1 MQNMLHSPHRT
12 CKMCT
17 LNMHLCI
24 CEILPLVCDYTDSYF
39 VCGSKSILKIVVYS
53 IFMLLWVKFY
63 SLKLCRHRILIFVM
77 KVLSGALWENSNNML
92 ALKFVKCNYL
102 PALSVAPNISSASK
116 AGVPWFYSTK
126 RPWVQQLVTNL
137 KILSSHFW
145 GIFREMSWKGCFACL
160 ERGLRTNSWFRRT
173 ISISCC
179 NNLVQIPHGNS
190 ERKEIKNCTSTSTV
204 NFNDTV
210 ALKHNA

>member
-39 VCGSKSILKIVVYS
+39 VCGSKSILKIAVYS
-53 IFMLLWVKFY
+53 IFMLLWVRFY

-102 PALSVAPNISSASK
+102 LLCQWPPTFPLHQK
-116 AGVPWFYSTK
+116 QGYHDFT
-126 RPWVQQLVTNL
+126 VQ
-137 KILSSHFW
+137 
-145 GIFREMSWKGCFACL
+145 KGP
-160 ERGLRTNSWFRRT
+160 E
-173 ISISCC
+173 C
-179 NNLVQIPHGNS
+179 NNLWRISKFCPATFGAYL
-190 ERKEIKNCTSTSTV
+190 EKCPGR
-204 NFNDTV
+204 V
-210 ALKHNA
+210 ALPVWKGV